1 MKFRKL
7 VRLLIVSAKINSLG
21 FVFLAVGEA
30 SLEYEGDSV
39 LVIRKPGVLISE
51 DWEIEIA

>member
-7 VRLLIVSAKINSLG
+7 VRLLSAKINSLG